1 MDIFFKIIGAT
12 MTVFVII
19 NCNLRCFVGLR
30 ASKRTFCKKI
40 TYSFY
45 FCPDFTQIINCI
57 LHDNIKV
64 MLNVLDPAMLQLLII
79 FTVNGRGFWVT
90 SMQHFLKS
98 LYSVNIFL
106 ILISVPVTFK
116 YLLLSIFGRFLTIDT
131 VHLTVSFSPSREGWQ
146 WIWC

>member
-30 ASKRTFCKKI
+30 ASKRTFCEKI

-79 FTVNGRGFWVT
+79 FTVNGRGF
-90 SMQHFLKS
+90 
-98 LYSVNIFL
+98 
-106 ILISVPVTFK
+106 
-116 YLLLSIFGRFLTIDT
+116 
-131 VHLTVSFSPSREGWQ
+131 
-146 WIWC
+146 